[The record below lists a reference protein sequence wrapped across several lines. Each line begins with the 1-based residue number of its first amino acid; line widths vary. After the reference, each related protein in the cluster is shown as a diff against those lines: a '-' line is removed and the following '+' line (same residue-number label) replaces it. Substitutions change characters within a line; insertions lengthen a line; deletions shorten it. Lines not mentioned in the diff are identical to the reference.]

1 MLVLR
6 GTTDMPVKKWYV
18 SIRWRSVGE
27 SATGREDVVPV
38 ITARETRFQKHR
50 TLYRSKSS
58 TML

>member
-6 GTTDMPVKKWYV
+6 GTTDMPFKECYI
-18 SIRWRSVGE
+18 SIRGRSVGE
-27 SATGREDVVPV
+27 TATGREGVVPV

-50 TLYRSKSS
+50 SLYRSKSS